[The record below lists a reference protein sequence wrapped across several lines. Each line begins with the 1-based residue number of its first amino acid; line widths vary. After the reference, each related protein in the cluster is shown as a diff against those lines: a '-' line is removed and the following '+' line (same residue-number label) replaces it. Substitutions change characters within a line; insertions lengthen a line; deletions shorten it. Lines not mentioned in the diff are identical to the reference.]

1 VLAKQQYEFL
11 LEKNVL
17 ANHDRNLE
25 KRADFVLREMEL
37 HKKKLLNA

>member
-1 VLAKQQYEFL
+1 

-25 KRADFVLREMEL
+25 RRADFVMKEMEM
-37 HKKKLLNA
+37 HKKKLMNA